1 MPKKA
6 GKTANSNP
14 LICAGNAF
22 RNGARYGSVMNLRA
36 RAARQALA
44 CARECAGAAG
54 RTRGEEDCA
63 PQRES

>member
-1 MPKKA
+1 M
-6 GKTANSNP
+6 
-14 LICAGNAF
+14 ICAGNAL

-36 RAARQALA
+36 SAARQALV

-63 PQRES
+63 PRRES